1 MKIFKFTLQ
10 DMKKDIRITIL
21 FFLLFPESIIPGE
34 LLAQEDWTLRKQKDG
49 ITIYTREREGNPLK
63 EYRFRA
69 TIEAPINVVYKF
81 LSDVKLHPEWVY
93 QCAGLT
99 IINEEPGIFV
109 TYHTLYDIPWPA
121 ADRDLVARAVI
132 QWDNDSARVRI
143 LTEEID
149 QEYNLKRGI
158 VRMPDYKEDVVLEK
172 IDERNTLF
180 RTEGYADPG
189 GGIPPW
195 LTNMFLVEGIYDCV
209 ITTRELTEK
218 R

>member
-1 MKIFKFTLQ
+1 M
-10 DMKKDIRITIL
+10 RIYNTIVFVFL
-21 FFLLFPESIIPGE
+21 FIVPIKHGF

-63 EYRFRA
+63 EYRFSA
-69 TIEAPINVVYKF
+69 TIETPINVVYKF

-99 IINEEPGIFV
+99 IIDEEPDIFV

-132 QWDNDSARVRI
+132 QWADDSARVRI

-149 QEYNLKRGI
+149 QEYDLEKGI
-158 VRMPDYKEDVVLEK
+158 VRMPDYKEDVVLER

-189 GGIPPW
+189 GRIPPW

-209 ITTRELTEK
+209 ITTREQTEK